1 LLPSPDG
8 RFLGDVEV
16 LRRAPPEQARS
27 FARTVVEAFTE
38 LFPSP
43 PPARRRMPRGLGV
56 LIQVVAVVI
65 GVVVMLGRVPGLPAW
80 DGIYAEDY
88 WVFLP
93 AALAH
98 PWHLITPDGG
108 YVELGPRLIAQ
119 FVAYLPLRDAAAAF
133 AIIGA
138 LITCLCAL
146 FIFHASA
153 GFIRSPWLRGLLA
166 VAVVLLPVAPLEIPD
181 SGVGSPWYMI
191 MALFFAM
198 IWRPRTRTGMVI
210 AAVIGF
216 ITAASEILV
225 IVLVP
230 LLLVRLIA
238 LPRVRE
244 HAVTLGWLGGCLLQL
259 PYALQGL
266 GAARGSRLGRLAT
279 FPQVNDFYGH
289 DVVMPALGWRLS
301 WHLQSL
307 AGRDGAMLIVG
318 AFLAIVF
325 GYALIT
331 QGRQVRMFVVAA
343 LLIGYLET
351 VVAGTLSWW
360 VPITVVTYNAEPG
373 SRYADFPIVL
383 IDAALILTVDSFLR
397 RTTIRP
403 RAVGAVIAL
412 VAVLC
417 VGWIPD
423 YRYWGYRSNATNWPV
438 TSSRWL
444 RACEFSRTGVIRV
457 RTATGQYY
465 ELPCSNLRR

>member
-8 RFLGDVEV
+8 RFLDDEQD
-16 LRRAPPEQARS
+16 LRPAPPEQRRS
-27 FARTVVEAFTE
+27 FARTVVEVSTE
-38 LFPSP
+38 LFPSA
-43 PPARRRMPRGLGV
+43 PPARRRMSRGMGV
-56 LIQVVAVVI
+56 LIQVVAVAI
-65 GVVVMLGRVPGLPAW
+65 GVVAMLGRIPGIPAW
-80 DGIYAEDY
+80 DGMYAEDY

-93 AALAH
+93 GALAH
-98 PWHLITPDGG
+98 PWQLLLPDGG

-119 FVAYLPLRDAAAAF
+119 FVSYLPLRDAAAAF

-198 IWRPRTRTGMVI
+198 LWRPRTRTGMAI
-210 AAVIGF
+210 AAIIGF
-216 ITAASEILV
+216 MTAASEVLV

-230 LLLVRLIA
+230 LLLARLIA

-244 HAVTLGWLGGCLLQL
+244 HAVTLGWLAGCLLQL
-259 PYALQGL
+259 PYVLQGL
-266 GAARGSRLGRLAT
+266 GASSGDRMGRLAT
-279 FPQVNDFYGH
+279 FPQVNAFYGR
-289 DVVMPALGWRLS
+289 DVVMPALGWQLS

-325 GYALIT
+325 GYALTT
-331 QGRQVRMFVVAA
+331 QGLQVRMFVVAA

-360 VPITVVTYNAEPG
+360 VTILPVTASGEPG
-373 SRYADFPIVL
+373 SRYADLPILL

-403 RAVGAVIAL
+403 RGVGAVIAL
-412 VAVLC
+412 VGVLC
-417 VGWIPD
+417 VGWIPG
-423 YRYWGYRSNATNWPV
+423 YRYLGYRSNATNWPA
-438 TSSRWL
+438 TSSKWL
-444 RACEFSRTGVIRV
+444 RECESSRTGVIRV
-457 RTATGQYY
+457 TTSSVDYY
-465 ELPCSNLRR
+465 QLPCSNLRR